1 MGQQLGCLLV
11 FRLARY
17 SVTPLDSVSATCLSC
32 PFRFQ
37 KSWTCVN
44 IVTMHEQLQYW
55 LRQSWV
61 KLWAND
67 RGKGFSHPMIEL
79 AWRWQVFRRVSTAWN
94 KVPVMYGM
102 GRIGRPS
109 RNTNLDMIL
118 SSLVVWEWRS
128 IYFPGATCEN
138 KCYLNTWNAEDK
150 HQSGALLSLPL
161 PDRGF

>member
-17 SVTPLDSVSATCLSC
+17 SVTPLDSISATCLSC

-37 KSWTCVN
+37 KSWLRID
-44 IVTMHEQLQYW
+44 IVTIPEQLWYW
-55 LRQSWV
+55 RRQSRV
-61 KLWAND
+61 KLQDND
-67 RGKGFSHPMIEL
+67 RGKGFSHPKIE
-79 AWRWQVFRRVSTAWN
+79 ARRWQVFRPVSTAWN
-94 KVPVMYGM
+94 KVPVVQDM
-102 GRIGRPS
+102 GRTGRPS